1 MLSGQEAP
9 VCTFDRLIQCSVA
22 LCLNVFFALH
32 SSCLASDVSAV
43 HPPFIVCTEGACL
56 LFKLLSKFHMYS
68 NVGRGEAPL
77 LKFFD
82 IA

>member
-22 LCLNVFFALH
+22 LCLNVFLH
-32 SSCLASDVSAV
+32 CTRHVWLLMSLPFIHLLLFVQKAPVSCLNSYQG
-43 HPPFIVCTEGACL
+43 FT
-56 LFKLLSKFHMYS
+56 MYS
-68 NVGRGEAPL
+68 NVARGEAPL